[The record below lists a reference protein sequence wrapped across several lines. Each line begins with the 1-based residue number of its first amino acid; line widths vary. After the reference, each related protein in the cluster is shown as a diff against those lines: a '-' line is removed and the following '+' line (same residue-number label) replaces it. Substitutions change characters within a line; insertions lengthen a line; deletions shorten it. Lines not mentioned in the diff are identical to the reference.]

1 MINYK
6 ARMYLSYIAYH
17 YYHNKLFPIRE
28 DITRSYRTGRSLK
41 TLIINNYQ
49 NQIGRKLEEICLNV
63 TIKNTS

>member
-49 NQIGRKLEEICLNV
+49 KPNRQQVRGDMFKCHY
-63 TIKNTS
+63 

>member
-49 NQIGRKLEEICLNV
+49 KPDRRKARGDMFKCCY
-63 TIKNTS
+63 